1 MPRIAG
7 FALFLAIASVVITL
21 AGAPYAIGAIMAIP
35 IAAIALLALIIP
47 GPNNPGSVRIVAL
60 FALLFAALPVLKP
73 WIDAFAF
80 AQREKIRA
88 RQIAPIQAEFRQS
101 AEAIAEE
108 AIAFRELHG
117 VYPAAVGQQLL
128 PLIARDGSRLSGV
141 GAFSKHA
148 KDPFL
153 PTAPL
158 TVIPVG
164 LEGFLVVSVGQDGVA
179 SIPKPADWLPLD
191 VPGVAPTA
199 PFAYAA
205 IEPKRVFFNLQ
216 DSPLAPGDAV
226 EWFPAEG
233 ENGPSLEKAFEPL
246 IQAWERVNRESP
258 WPDEFSRAKHPDPE
272 RDLAAA
278 RQFFAKEDHLAAL
291 CAASRSVMFR
301 PPQPAMV
308 KTRGLAEADKIRG
321 LALLRLGH
329 IRMAAD
335 ALVDYVAMVPN
346 DAEAHYHL
354 GIALRAANVNELA
367 RRHFFAAMQVE
378 PGSPWVAKAQT
389 ALNE

>member
-73 WIDAFAF
+73 WLVPLALAL
-80 AQREKIRA
+80 RERIRA
-88 RQIAPIQAEFRQS
+88 RQLAPIQAEFRQS

-117 VYPAAVGQQLL
+117 VYRAAVGQQLL

-216 DSPLAPGDAV
+216 DSPL
-226 EWFPAEG
+226 
-233 ENGPSLEKAFEPL
+233 
-246 IQAWERVNRESP
+246 
-258 WPDEFSRAKHPDPE
+258 
-272 RDLAAA
+272 
-278 RQFFAKEDHLAAL
+278 
-291 CAASRSVMFR
+291 
-301 PPQPAMV
+301 
-308 KTRGLAEADKIRG
+308 
-321 LALLRLGH
+321 
-329 IRMAAD
+329 
-335 ALVDYVAMVPN
+335 
-346 DAEAHYHL
+346 
-354 GIALRAANVNELA
+354 
-367 RRHFFAAMQVE
+367 
-378 PGSPWVAKAQT
+378 
-389 ALNE
+389 